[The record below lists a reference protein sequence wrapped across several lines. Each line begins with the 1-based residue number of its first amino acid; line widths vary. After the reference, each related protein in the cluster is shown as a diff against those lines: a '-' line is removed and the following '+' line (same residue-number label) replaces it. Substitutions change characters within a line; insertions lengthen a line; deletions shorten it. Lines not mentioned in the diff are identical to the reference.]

1 MNLERFFKT
10 PILYGVD
17 NHIQSKRSKNS
28 RKIQGK
34 APLLESLFNNAAG
47 VRRAILLTRHF
58 SEGVSPRILKN
69 L

>member
-17 NHIQSKRSKNS
+17 NRIQSRRSKKS

-34 APLLESLFNNAAG
+34 APLLESLFNKAAG
-47 VRRAILLTRHF
+47 VRPAILLTRHF
-58 SEGVSPRILKN
+58 SEGVSLKILKN